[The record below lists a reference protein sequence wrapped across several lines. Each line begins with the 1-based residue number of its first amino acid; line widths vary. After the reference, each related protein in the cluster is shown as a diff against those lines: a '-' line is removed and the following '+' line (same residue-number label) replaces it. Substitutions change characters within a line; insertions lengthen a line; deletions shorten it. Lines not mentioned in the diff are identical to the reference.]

1 MSINPIIVLVTA
13 GKHERVDYA
22 KIIHFDTL
30 SEAQDFVDVS
40 CTGKQKHWQIAQ
52 IVNVGAFVELCPP
65 EEDM

>member
-30 SEAQDFVDVS
+30 SEAQDFVNVS

-52 IVNVGAFVELCPP
+52 IINVGASVELCSP
-65 EEDM
+65 EGDM